1 MNTAQTIAETLDRHL
16 TRRTPMVVFGS
27 AALLLDQ
34 NFAPRLTGRITN
46 DIDFIIPARR
56 EMAVD
61 ADQQFWQAVKR
72 ANQELAA
79 KQLYITH
86 IFPER
91 EVVLTPEWKSSTVA
105 LPNTNLRNLRLS
117 RPSMLD
123 LVISKMGRG
132 DVQDQ
137 ADVRTMLRV
146 QREVY
151 LCGPTSNEIAAAAQR
166 AHVPDVYREIFPRAS
181 VQIISAAREF
191 ELGESARHR
200 NPPPNPGYGFGMRP

>member
-16 TRRTPMVVFGS
+16 TQRTPMVVFGS

-61 ADQQFWQAVKR
+61 ADRQFWQALKATNR
-72 ANQELAA
+72 ELEPR
-79 KQLYITH
+79 QLYITH

-91 EVVLTPEWKSSTVA
+91 EVILTPDWKNHTVE
-105 LPNTNLRNLRLS
+105 LPNDRLHNLQLS

-123 LVISKMGRG
+123 LVVSKMGRG
-132 DVQDQ
+132 DLQDQ
-137 ADVRTMLRV
+137 ADVQTMLRL
-146 QREVY
+146 QREVF
-151 LCGPTSNEIAAAAQR
+151 LVGPSSKTITAAAQR
-166 AHVPDVYREIFPRAS
+166 VNVPEIYREIFPRAAA
-181 VQIISAAREF
+181 QIISAVRKM
-191 ELGESARHR
+191 ELGESA
-200 NPPPNPGYGFGMRP
+200 NPQIPPPRPGYGFGMRP